1 MERRGIGRTH
11 SSRFRGTKRSS
22 SVSGGDRTGAGRVS
36 LGLAPVSLV
45 KLESVFEREKR
56 AAMGESAGR
65 GLRRTGDCV
74 LMARGTGWDDCE
86 RNAANDTIEA
96 KVEGF

>member
-1 MERRGIGRTH
+1 
-11 SSRFRGTKRSS
+11 
-22 SVSGGDRTGAGRVS
+22 VS
-36 LGLAPVSLV
+36 L
-45 KLESVFEREKR
+45 KLELASLPKLDRVFEREKR

-74 LMARGTGWDDCE
+74 TTARGTDCEDCE
-86 RNAANDTIEA
+86 RKAANDTMEA